1 MVDVGSTNGTLVNGC
16 VRTSRGGAQL
26 CFVLFVPL
34 AVACRSRVRSPRWG
48 RSLIE
53 AEVPVNV
60 KSGDVIMCGETEL
73 VLTVTKL

>member
-1 MVDVGSTNGTLVNGC
+1 MRAHIARRRAIMFRAFCAAGS
-16 VRTSRGGAQL
+16 R
-26 CFVLFVPL
+26 VPL
-34 AVACRSRVRSPRWG
+34 TSALATMG
-48 RSLIE
+48 RFLIE